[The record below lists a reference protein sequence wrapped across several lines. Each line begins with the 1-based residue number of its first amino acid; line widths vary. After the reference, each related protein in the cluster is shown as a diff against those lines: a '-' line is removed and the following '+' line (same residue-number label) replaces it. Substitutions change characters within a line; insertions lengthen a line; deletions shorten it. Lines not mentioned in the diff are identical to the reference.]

1 MDRSVTTVAAA
12 SQVGAPTHPGGVG
25 GGWNTGGVSPPHTH
39 SPGPTADASVRT
51 ARATD
56 APALGLVQATVFR
69 DTYAAVLRQ
78 EALDQFEGPRFATV
92 WRRSLEH
99 PPTPAHRALV
109 ACAGEQVV
117 GLAALGPAQDVDPGL
132 PESSGEIL
140 VLGVHPDA
148 RRQGHGSRLLNACAD
163 TLRAHDHSSVVTWVP
178 AGDEATRAFL
188 ATGGLQPDG
197 AWRERVIGPEGETL
211 REIRVVAD
219 L

>member
-1 MDRSVTTVAAA
+1 MS
-12 SQVGAPTHPGGVG
+12 H
-25 GGWNTGGVSPPHTH
+25 PHTH

-51 ARATD
+51 ARPSD
-56 APALGLVQATVFR
+56 APAIGLVQATVFR
-69 DTYAAVLRQ
+69 DTYAAVLGQ

-109 ACAGEQVV
+109 ACAGDQVV

-132 PESSGEIL
+132 PASAGEIL

-163 TLRAHDHSSVVTWVP
+163 TLRAHDHTALVTWVP
-178 AGDEATRAFL
+178 AGDEAGRAFL

-197 AWRERVIGPEGETL
+197 AWRERVIGPDGQTL